1 MVCRANVQL
10 NVSVLLRLLVPFL
23 GGTAESAPQIPQ
35 EGKVK
40 LNNRFKNKI
49 PYLSFY
55 HANLLEMKSGTLAAT
70 TRETNQRP
78 KAEKLSIRKARA
90 YGRRQN

>member
-35 EGKVK
+35 EGKV
-40 LNNRFKNKI
+40 N
-49 PYLSFY
+49 
-55 HANLLEMKSGTLAAT
+55 
-70 TRETNQRP
+70 
-78 KAEKLSIRKARA
+78 
-90 YGRRQN
+90 